1 MAMLDIEML
10 ADYLDGEQNE
20 HGLDF
25 AATHGFLCATVVGP
39 ALKDWLSQ
47 LFEEKQNTVPK
58 DIIEQIKLWRD
69 DIQQTLSNEEDIE
82 FPFEIEEATEDSSL
96 GDWSVGFIDALFLND
111 EAWFEA
117 NDEMDEEAIIMLT
130 LPMMV
135 FSGIEGETEM
145 DNIRRNGDLMDE
157 LAEEIPENLTK
168 LYLLYHSP
176 EK

>member
-1 MAMLDIEML
+1 MATLDLDLL

-20 HGLDF
+20 YGLDF
-25 AATHGFLCATVVGP
+25 AATHGFLCASVVGP
-39 ALKDWLSQ
+39 ELKNWLGQ
-47 LFEEKQNTVPK
+47 LFDNDESKVSKT
-58 DIIEQIKLWRD
+58 IIEQIHLWRA
-69 DIQQTLSNEEDIE
+69 DIQQTLINEETIE

-96 GDWSVGFIDALFLND
+96 GDWSVGFVDALFLND
-111 EAWFEA
+111 DAWFEVDDA
-117 NDEMDEEAIIMLT
+117 DEEAIIMFT

-135 FSGIEGETEM
+135 FSGIEGEPEM

-176 EK
+176 DE

>member
-1 MAMLDIEML
+1 MATLDLDLL
-10 ADYLDGEQNE
+10 AKYLDGEHNE

-25 AATHGFLCATVVGP
+25 AATHGFLCACVVGP
-39 ALKDWLSQ
+39 ELKDWLGQ
-47 LFEEKQNTVPK
+47 LFENNQAKVNK
-58 DIIEQIKLWRD
+58 DIIEQIRLWRE
-69 DIQQTLSNEEDIE
+69 DIQQTLINEENIE

-96 GDWSVGFIDALFLND
+96 GDWSVGFVDALFLND
-111 EAWFEA
+111 EAWFQVDDA
-117 NDEMDEEAIIMLT
+117 DEESIIMLT

-168 LYLLYHSP
+168 LYLLYHAPS
-176 EK
+176 E

>member
-1 MAMLDIEML
+1 MAMLDLEML
-10 ADYLDGEQNE
+10 AEYLDGEQNE
-20 HGLDF
+20 YGLDF

-39 ALKDWLSQ
+39 ELKNWISH
-47 LFEEKQNTVPK
+47 LFEEDQAKVPK
-58 DIIEQIKLWRD
+58 EIIEQINLWRD
-69 DIQQTLSNEEDIE
+69 DILQTLSNEDDIE
-82 FPFEIEEATEDSSL
+82 FPFDVEEATTDSSL
-96 GDWSVGFIDALFLND
+96 GDWSVGFVDALFLND

-117 NDEMDEEAIIMLT
+117 EDVVDEEAIIMLT

-135 FSGIEGETEM
+135 FGGIDGEAEM

>member
-1 MAMLDIEML
+1 MATLDLDLL

-25 AATHGFLCATVVGP
+25 AATHGFLCACVVGP
-39 ALKDWLSQ
+39 ELKDWLAQ
-47 LFEEKQNTVPK
+47 LFENNESKVNK
-58 DIIEQIKLWRD
+58 AIIEQIRLWRE
-69 DIQQTLSNEEDIE
+69 DIQQTLINEETIE
-82 FPFEIEEATEDSSL
+82 FPFEIEEASEDSSL
-96 GDWSVGFIDALFLND
+96 GDWSVGFVDALFLND
-111 EAWFEA
+111 EAWFGATE
-117 NDEMDEEAIIMLT
+117 DEEAIIMLT

-176 EK
+176 DE